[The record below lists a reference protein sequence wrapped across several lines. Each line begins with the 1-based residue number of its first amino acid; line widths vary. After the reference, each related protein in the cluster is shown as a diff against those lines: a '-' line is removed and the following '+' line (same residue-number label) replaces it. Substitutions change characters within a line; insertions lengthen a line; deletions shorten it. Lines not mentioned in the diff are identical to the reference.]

1 MIRPLPDA
9 SLPEPDAGARAHS
22 AKVVERV
29 RQAIASNG
37 GWLSFAGY
45 MQIVLHEPG
54 LGYYATGT
62 RKFGA
67 GGDFVTAPELT
78 PLFGRALAVQVD
90 AIRRSAG
97 SDVLELGAGTGTL
110 AAEMLNVLDGREGD
124 PWRYRILEPSPDL
137 RSRQRATLAER
148 AAIHASRVEW
158 IDTLPA
164 RITGVVLMNEVL
176 DAVPVHLV
184 VRHSGQWY
192 ERGVVDASPLA
203 LDDRPLDDR
212 RLGDLAADRY
222 PADIDY
228 ASEINPA
235 AEALVASLS
244 QRLERGALLV
254 IDYGFPRHEYYHP
267 QRASGTLVAHYRHRV
282 HADPLL
288 WPGLCDLTAH
298 VDFTAIADAGGRAG
312 LAVAGFATQAAFLLG
327 CGIVDGLRDMGPPES
342 AAYVTAASAVQTLL
356 SPAEMGELFKVLA
369 LSRGEGIEW
378 PGFAVRDMRHRL
390 RQDRIQSTRSFF

>member
-1 MIRPLPDA
+1 MR
-9 SLPEPDAGARAHS
+9 H
-22 AKVVERV
+22 
-29 RQAIASNG
+29 AIAGNG

-54 LGYYATGT
+54 FGYYASGT

-110 AAEMLNVLDGREGD
+110 AADLLNVLDVREGD

-184 VRHSGQWY
+184 VRRSGQWY
-192 ERGVVDASPLA
+192 ERGVVKASPLA

-212 RLGDLAADRY
+212 RLGHLAADRY

-228 ASEINPA
+228 ASDINPA
-235 AEALVASLS
+235 AEGLVASLS

-298 VDFTAIADAGGRAG
+298 VDFSAIADAGARAG

-327 CGIVDGLRDMGPPES
+327 CGIVDGLRDVGPPES
-342 AAYVTAASAVQTLL
+342 AAYVKAASAVQTLL

-369 LSRGEGIEW
+369 LSRGEGIDW
-378 PGFAVRDMRHRL
+378 PGFAVRDMRDRL
-390 RQDRIQSTRSFF
+390 RQDRI